1 MGVTLQ
7 GYVGQRES
15 ITNPEGQN
23 KMKSTL
29 KTTTFSLVLQ

>member
-23 KMKSTL
+23 KMKIILCS
-29 KTTTFSLVLQ
+29 F